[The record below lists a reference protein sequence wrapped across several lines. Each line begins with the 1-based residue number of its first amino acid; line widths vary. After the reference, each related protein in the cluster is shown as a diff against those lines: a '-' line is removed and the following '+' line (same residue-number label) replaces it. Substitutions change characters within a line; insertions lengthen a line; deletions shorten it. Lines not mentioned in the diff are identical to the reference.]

1 MNNKYSNYINETF
14 VLQVLACPIT
24 KSWLCPDQCDLV
36 MNDIP
41 KENFMMI
48 NNKLET
54 IFFCVWR
61 LEGEVQ

>member
-1 MNNKYSNYINETF
+1 
-14 VLQVLACPIT
+14 
-24 KSWLCPDQCDLV
+24 